1 MADTAKQNAGAARH
15 AEDLVIVRKIRAGD
29 VNALERLIDRYM
41 NQLMGFF
48 RYLRAPESMVEDLV
62 QETFERVIRKLDAY
76 DEQKKFSAWLLT
88 VGRNLYFDQCR
99 RETRKREHLQ
109 QQQAA
114 CESASSPEDEVVER
128 QTASE
133 LLKTLTPQEKFLVD
147 LRVFQG
153 MPFAE
158 IAELTGEVEVTL
170 RSRFFRIMG
179 RLRITLEKKAPGV
192 AGSC

>member
-1 MADTAKQNAGAARH
+1 MAETVQSSPAMLRKK
-15 AEDLVIVRKIRAGD
+15 EDLLLIRKIRAGE
-29 VNALERLIDRYM
+29 VGALERLIDRYL
-41 NQLMGFF
+41 NQLVNFF
-48 RYLRAPESMVEDLV
+48 RYLRAPEASIDDLV
-62 QETFERVIRKLDAY
+62 QDTFERVINRLDAY
-76 DEQKKFSAWLLT
+76 DEQKRFSSWILT

-99 RETRKREHLQ
+99 RENRKRDHLQ
-109 QQQAA
+109 QAVYEPSQ
-114 CESASSPEDEVVER
+114 SPEDEVVER

-133 LLKTLTPQEKFLVD
+133 LLQTLNPQERFLVEM
-147 LRVFQG
+147 RVFQN

-179 RLRITLEKKAPGV
+179 RLRITLEKKAPGA

>member
-1 MADTAKQNAGAARH
+1 MADTAKLNAAAARH
-15 AEDLVIVRKIRAGD
+15 AEDLVAIRKIREGD
-29 VNALERLIDRYM
+29 VRALERLIDRYL

-76 DEQKKFSAWLLT
+76 DEQKKFSVWLLT

-99 RETRKREHLQ
+99 RETRKREHQ
-109 QQQAA
+109 QQIVS
-114 CESASSPEDEVVER
+114 EPVTSPEDEVVER
-128 QTASE
+128 HTASE
-133 LLKTLTPQEKFLVD
+133 LLQTLTPQEKFLVD

-158 IAELTGEVEVTL
+158 IAELTGEVEATL

>member
-1 MADTAKQNAGAARH
+1 MSDTARPGAATARQN
-15 AEDLVIVRKIRAGD
+15 EDLVLIRKIREGD
-29 VNALERLIDRYM
+29 VGALDRLVDRYL
-41 NQLMGFF
+41 NQLVNFF
-48 RYLRAPESMVEDLV
+48 RYLRAPEASVDDLV

-76 DEQKKFSAWLLT
+76 DEHKRFSAWLLT

-99 RETRKREHLQ
+99 RENRRREHLQ
-109 QQQAA
+109 QAVL
-114 CESASSPEDEVVER
+114 EPTPTPEQEVVER

-133 LLKTLTPQEKFLVD
+133 LLQTLTPPERFLVE
-147 LRVFQG
+147 LRVFQA

-179 RLRITLEKKAPGV
+179 RLRITLEKKAPGA